1 MLCSKPLQWD
11 YGKNSG
17 ETKVLTITAF
27 PFVSLPITVSY
38 VCKIHV
44 EMLSSKS
51 TQVSVFSYVHFI
63 SE

>member
-1 MLCSKPLQWD
+1 MHCSKSLQWD
-11 YGKNSG
+11 YGKNLG

-44 EMLSSKS
+44 EMSSKS